1 MASQDERVEG
11 AIREARIRQG
21 EGQAPMLGQTHITRG
36 DLPDAKVFLIGF
48 PKHIAFSEYQSLF
61 SLEMMEQ
68 LGTRWHLKF
77 GTLKKYMEEHG
88 EEPDQDT
95 EFEGLKIGSWLT
107 AQRAAHKKGKLSK
120 DREVLLDQLGVEWG
134 TSWET
139 EQSWA
144 RHMAACSTFLD
155 DNGKLPT
162 QGDESSDGL
171 KIGVW
176 LSHQRRRFRKGR
188 LLEDR
193 KYALVNLLGNVL
205 DPMRARWE
213 RNLAAYKD
221 YVAKT
226 RKTTG
231 TSDGS

>member
-1 MASQDERVEG
+1 
-11 AIREARIRQG
+11 
-21 EGQAPMLGQTHITRG
+21 
-36 DLPDAKVFLIGF
+36 
-48 PKHIAFSEYQSLF
+48 
-61 SLEMMEQ
+61 
-68 LGTRWHLKF
+68 
-77 GTLKKYMEEHG
+77 
-88 EEPDQDT
+88 
-95 EFEGLKIGSWLT
+95 
-107 AQRAAHKKGKLSK
+107 
-120 DREVLLDQLGVEWG
+120 
-134 TSWET
+134 
-139 EQSWA
+139 
-144 RHMAACSTFLD
+144 MAACSTFLD